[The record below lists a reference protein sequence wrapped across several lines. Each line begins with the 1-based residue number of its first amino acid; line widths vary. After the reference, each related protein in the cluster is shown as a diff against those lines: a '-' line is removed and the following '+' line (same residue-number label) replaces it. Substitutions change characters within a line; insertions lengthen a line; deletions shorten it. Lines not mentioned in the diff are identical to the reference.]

1 MREAGDLSAAEANA
15 IEAELNRYAADPNAL
30 VITPGV
36 LQIVA
41 RKPA

>member
-1 MREAGDLSAAEANA
+1 MVEGGDITATEAEAIRA
-15 IEAELNRYAADPNAL
+15 LLDRAEADPNAL

-41 RKPA
+41 TKR

>member
-1 MREAGDLSAAEANA
+1 VLDRTE
-15 IEAELNRYAADPNAL
+15 RDPDAL

-41 RKPA
+41 RKR